1 LKFVIFKQVANQ
13 KYNYKYNGK
22 ELQSEYGVEMY
33 DFGARNYS
41 LSRTCFG
48 NPALGRWMNIDPLAE
63 KMRRHSPYNYA
74 FNNPIYFIDPDGMEG
89 MGAAMMGSGQ
99 ITQQTVQNSAFGS
112 SQIGTTAISGGVKI
126 TGVDA
131 DEATKDLDKSSSLDI
146 KRNRNTEYLE
156 IKKGS
161 TADTKY
167 DQELANAMDSN
178 SKAIVELKTTQAE
191 NLAVGG
197 VLSPLYV
204 GAYGGTRKGTES
216 EGGKIMATQF
226 LNLTHS
232 RALEKGGGVKSGYT
246 IGHEILESFF
256 ATQLNNG
263 INLPGNTPAYQAAH
277 KRAAELQGS
286 NFKEST
292 TFFYPN
298 GLKSVFY
305 EDTGQNKIIN
315 NN

>member
-1 LKFVIFKQVANQ
+1 
-13 KYNYKYNGK
+13 
-22 ELQSEYGVEMY
+22 
-33 DFGARNYS
+33 
-41 LSRTCFG
+41 
-48 NPALGRWMNIDPLAE
+48 
-63 KMRRHSPYNYA
+63 
-74 FNNPIYFIDPDGMEG
+74 
-89 MGAAMMGSGQ
+89 
-99 ITQQTVQNSAFGS
+99 
-112 SQIGTTAISGGVKI
+112 
-126 TGVDA
+126 
-131 DEATKDLDKSSSLDI
+131 
-146 KRNRNTEYLE
+146 LE